1 MKYVVQALW
10 KNEHA
15 MFRARARP
23 NIVLHKNLVLS
34 MTWTRYLSIWC
45 SSVVAAVIH
54 SGLVKAFPEL
64 SWDFTSKIKVGLSLR
79 QILSPC
85 HCLESYPPRWL
96 QLSNCCA
103 HHGTLEVRAKTLQT
117 VKVHIKVCSLQGRPA
132 IFSPRTDM
140 EPELYNVPALFF
152 VLNELVD
159 ELVGLQLPNVCL
171 SVKGPWWFSHDNLS
185 SPWSISQD
193 KCTLVPRVSFKG
205 CLWLY
210 THTLGGDC
218 NTNVTHSDQNM
229 LVFILSSSSPC
240 TFPCHFVFFRAQLC
254 SFIWDVTCY

>member
-54 SGLVKAFPEL
+54 SGLIKAFPEL

-103 HHGTLEVRAKTLQT
+103 HHGTLEVGAKTLQT

-132 IFSPRTDM
+132 T
-140 EPELYNVPALFF
+140 FF
-152 VLNELVD
+152 PSD
-159 ELVGLQLPNVCL
+159 WYG
-171 SVKGPWWFSHDNLS
+171 
-185 SPWSISQD
+185 
-193 KCTLVPRVSFKG
+193 TRVIQCAG
-205 CLWLY
+205 
-210 THTLGGDC
+210 
-218 NTNVTHSDQNM
+218 
-229 LVFILSSSSPC
+229 
-240 TFPCHFVFFRAQLC
+240 TFLC
-254 SFIWDVTCY
+254 SEWIGWWVSGPAATKCLLIC

>member
-1 MKYVVQALW
+1 M
-10 KNEHA
+10 EE
-15 MFRARARP
+15 RARHVQGSSQTKYCAP
-23 NIVLHKNLVLS
+23 QKPSFEYDLDQVSFHLVLQCCGCCD
-34 MTWTRYLSIWC
+34 TL
-45 SSVVAAVIH
+45 
-54 SGLVKAFPEL
+54 GLIKAFPEL

-103 HHGTLEVRAKTLQT
+103 HHGTLEVGAKTLQT

-132 IFSPRTDM
+132 IFSPQTDM

-171 SVKGPWWFSHDNLS
+171 SVKGP
-185 SPWSISQD
+185 
-193 KCTLVPRVSFKG
+193 
-205 CLWLY
+205 
-210 THTLGGDC
+210 
-218 NTNVTHSDQNM
+218 
-229 LVFILSSSSPC
+229 
-240 TFPCHFVFFRAQLC
+240 
-254 SFIWDVTCY
+254 